1 MKKILALA
9 LALLL
14 TLLPSIPLPV
24 SAASSGRTF
33 YISSSLG
40 SDEASGLSVDA
51 PWRTFANLSKEPF
64 VLLAGYRVLLRRGDV
79 WHERL
84 VLHGTGTSSA
94 WISVSP
100 YGPAALPKPQISL
113 SNGRDDICV
122 LAEDLVS
129 WAPYAV
135 PISYLS
141 IEGLDLRN
149 SRLGIYLRLAVTKG
163 NKGFRVRDCDF
174 TNMRCDEVLNA
185 MKDGTTINAEL
196 AKYKGGL
203 ASYGMS
209 GYQKGTGGGYEYV
222 WPAAIDIS
230 GVTAPVTS
238 ATPNRTKFSEVD
250 IAGCVFDDC
259 TTGIISWFYNCHPGT
274 HDDVARDLVSRFKV
288 ADCVATGLVNG
299 IVAFDSVD
307 GGYTGDAS
315 GWGTMRG
322 LRVLG
327 GAYDVGFPLGTTGAI
342 LQNDT
347 NLLFEQCEFS
357 FIRNNGNPDGCGF
370 DFESN
375 NVSVVLRDSVFHDNQ
390 GQGLLIMRNDLGAN
404 RDLTIERN
412 LFYNNLT
419 SPSGDRYN
427 WDICIWTDQ
436 NRNVRVANNRFYLR
450 DRNPKS
456 GEKIGP
462 IGGIDPDW
470 LGRLEGIDFTS
481 TNQVFAVAEF
491 HSRWSFDKAGS
502 DAGWSDRN
510 DWTSFAV
517 ADGNLRGSPSGPDM
531 YLANPKAAVNPF
543 LYRILRPSFRAL
555 AVAGTGQVWFSTLA
569 KPDLIDAGGNLLAG
583 RLPFDYAATTGTA
596 ANTPRIRLGSSAVWV
611 SPSKLLRLDFDVNP
625 STYPQALFEIDS
637 IEMLPDIGI
646 SAAWLSPSRIRV
658 TLSGGSFP
666 MLGKTL
672 DKSAWKVSGLPTGVS
687 VRSLV
692 RLRYDM
698 ADLELTGN
706 VSDTATRSVSVSIP
720 ASQFI
725 EPFARMIGNR
735 DAIGRTVS
743 EEASAAGTSLVQE
756 GYAFAAGALSASVK
770 KSAAALPT
778 DAPPTPTPTMSATP
792 APTRK
797 ATPTPAAGTTT
808 PGVDVTPVTSPEASP
823 SATPGGGPKAAPDGI
838 PPYVLVLAAAFLFAA
853 AMVFLAIRRRDV
865 SPKGPTA

>member
-1 MKKILALA
+1 MKRILALA
-9 LALLL
+9 LAVLLA
-14 TLLPSIPLPV
+14 LLPSIPLPV
-24 SAASSGRTF
+24 SAATTGRTF

-40 SDEASGLSVDA
+40 SDESSGLSLDT

-64 VLLAGYRVLLRRGDV
+64 VLLAGDRVLLRRGDV

-84 VLHGTGTSSA
+84 VLHGTGTSAA

-100 YGPAALPKPQISL
+100 YGPAALSKPQISL

-185 MKDGTTINAEL
+185 MKDGTMINAEL

-203 ASYGMS
+203 AAYGMS
-209 GYQKGTGGGYEYV
+209 GYQKKMGGGYEYV

-238 ATPNRTKFSEVD
+238 STPDRTKFSEID
-250 IAGCVFDDC
+250 IADCVFDDC

-274 HDDVARDLVSRFKV
+274 HDDVARNLVSKFKV
-288 ADCVATGLVNG
+288 TDCVATGLVNG

-307 GGYTGDAS
+307 GGYTGDPS

-327 GAYDVGFPLGTTGAI
+327 GATDVGFPLGTTGAI

-347 NLLFEQCEFS
+347 NLLFERCEFS

-375 NVSVVLRDSVFHDNQ
+375 NVGVILRDSVFHDNQ

-404 RDLTIERN
+404 RDLTIGRN

-436 NRNVRVANNRFYLR
+436 NRNVRVADNRFYLR

-470 LGRLEGIDFTS
+470 LGRLEGIDYTD
-481 TNQVFAVAEF
+481 TNQAFAVADF
-491 HSRWSFDKAGS
+491 RSRWSFDKAGS

-510 DWTSFAV
+510 DWSSYAV
-517 ADGNLRGSPSGPDM
+517 ADGSLRGSPSGSDM
-531 YLANPKAAVNPF
+531 YVANPHAAVNPF
-543 LYRILRPSFRAL
+543 LYKTMRPIFRAID
-555 AVAGTGQVWFSTLA
+555 AAGTGQAWFATLA
-569 KPDLIDAGGNLLAG
+569 KPELVDQSGNLLSG
-583 RLPFDYAATTGTA
+583 RVSFDYAATTGTA
-596 ANTPRIRLGSSAVWV
+596 TNAPRFRFGSSAVWN
-611 SPSKLLRLDFDVNP
+611 SPVNLLRLDFDVDP
-625 STYPQALFEIDS
+625 SAYPQAFFEIDS
-637 IEMLPDIGI
+637 IEMLPDIALAG
-646 SAAWLSPSRIRV
+646 SWLSPSRIRL
-658 TLSGGSFP
+658 TLSGDSFP
-666 MLGKTL
+666 MLGKSL
-672 DKSAWKVSGLPTGVS
+672 DKSAWKVTGLPSGVS
-687 VRSLV
+687 VKSLV
-692 RLRYDM
+692 RVRYDM

-706 VSDTATRSVSVSIP
+706 VSDTATRAVSVSVS

-725 EPFARMIGNR
+725 EPFARLIGNR
-735 DAIGRTVS
+735 DAIGRTPA
-743 EEASAAGTSLVQE
+743 EEAAAMGTSLVQT
-756 GYAFAAGALSASVK
+756 GYLFASGSLSGSVK
-770 KSAAALPT
+770 KSATALPT
-778 DAPPTPTPTMSATP
+778 EAPPTPTPTMTASP

-797 ATPTPAAGTTT
+797 PTSTPAAGTTT
-808 PGVDVTPVTSPEASP
+808 TPGENASP
-823 SATPGGGPKAAPDGI
+823 AVSPSTTPGGGPQTASDGI
-838 PPYVLVLAAAFLFAA
+838 PPYLFVLAAAFLFAA
-853 AMVFLAIRRRDV
+853 SMVFFAVRRRVV
-865 SPKGPTA
+865 SPKAPKA